1 MVTRKEKS
9 NIEAGWE
16 KAVTKPCDGLLRLHF
31 SFGQKTFLYCGTPF
45 YAWLFCYR
53 SKETKNQRNV
63 VSKLVFWTQS
73 TTEDYIRAKTNF
85 NLSPISSSHKSS
97 NHTHTHTHT
106 QIFKNPQKLS
116 WHKFTYNK
124 TYTNTKHI
132 MFEELVPSVLPLLK
146 KHIRLGHA
154 GIVHHSVH
162 LSIPDFFLKYKKWMD
177 RSNK

>member
-1 MVTRKEKS
+1 MVHLSQVTGNEKS
-9 NIEAGWE
+9 NTEARWE

-31 SFGQKTFLYCGTPF
+31 PFGQKTFLYCRTPF

-85 NLSPISSSHKSS
+85 NLSPIYSSHKSS
-97 NHTHTHTHT
+97 NHKFPKK
-106 QIFKNPQKLS
+106 IFFKNTQNQS

-124 TYTNTKHI
+124 TYTNVKHKI
-132 MFEELVPSVLPLLK
+132 FEELVPSVLPLLK
-146 KHIRLGHA
+146 
-154 GIVHHSVH
+154 ST
-162 LSIPDFFLKYKKWMD
+162 
-177 RSNK
+177 